1 MREENVTIAIIG
13 GNEPK
18 TTIKRLFEEYNG
30 DDCIIVELENSE
42 LRERCIVMGED
53 LISELEKYWIAIET
67 PLIPELSK
75 CCKVVK
81 NLETPEKFMNISK
94 KKQGDPKKSVLGKHY
109 TQPYIST
116 RYYWR
121 GNIK

>member
-30 DDCIIVELENSE
+30 DD
-42 LRERCIVMGED
+42 CIVMGED

-94 KKQGDPKKSVLGKHY
+94 KKHGDPKKSVL
-109 TQPYIST
+109 
-116 RYYWR
+116 
-121 GNIK
+121 

>member
-13 GNEPK
+13 GNEQK

-30 DDCIIVELENSE
+30 DDCIIIELE
-42 LRERCIVMGED
+42 
-53 LISELEKYWIAIET
+53 ISE
-67 PLIPELSK
+67 

-94 KKQGDPKKSVLGKHY
+94 KKHGNPKKSVLGKHY

>member
-13 GNEPK
+13 GNEQK

-30 DDCIIVELENSE
+30 DDCIIELENSE
-42 LRERCIVMGED
+42 LQERCIVMGED
-53 LISELEKYWIAIET
+53 LISELEKYWIAIER
-67 PLIPELSK
+67 LIIPELSE

-81 NLETPEKFMNISK
+81 NLETPEKFMNVSK
-94 KKQGDPKKSVLGKHY
+94 KKHGNPKKSVLGKHY